1 MTDQSHNA
9 AWRMAEQMKARAR
22 NTGGARGAGGLKM
35 LGAWMVFGFLLM
47 VGTLLAFFFVLIGW
61 AMMPFLRHRM
71 KKHAERHGHTWQGE
85 ATRPQQRSAQNV
97 LDGEYEVRPRTS
109 DPAH

>member
-1 MTDQSHNA
+1 MTDQGHNA
-9 AWRMAEQMKARAR
+9 AWRMAEQMKARAG
-22 NTGGARGAGGLKM
+22 TAGSTGGLKM

-47 VGTLLAFFFVLIGW
+47 VGTLLAFFFVLLGW
-61 AMMPFLRHRM
+61 AMMPFLRYRM
-71 KKHAERHGHTWQGE
+71 KKHAERHGRTWQG
-85 ATRPQQRSAQNV
+85 ATAGTQQRSAPNV